1 MESTRKLTILFVPRS
16 SIGHINS
23 CIGVA
28 EPLHFCGH
36 QIVFAV
42 DQSFKDYFKKQGFR
56 EEIIGKELSSVEQR
70 DPGESIRK
78 LYLQNGLFHDHS
90 ELEKVKMWI
99 ECATLTTRY
108 QDEQLAKII
117 LNIKPDVIVVDWFI
131 APSIFNSG
139 IPWVLSI
146 SQQILTLIDDPRTP
160 PRWVGLPAD
169 DPSQWAKYRELLK
182 DDFDFMTKKFY
193 CLFNGV
199 NPFTGNSFIES
210 PYLNIYNYPLELDY
224 TDQRPLSSKWHRID
238 SFIRVKEDDFVLP
251 EKLANQKGKLIYFGM
266 GSLVSANVQ
275 MMKRLINL
283 IADLPFRFIVS
294 KGKVKI

>member
-1 MESTRKLTILFVPRS
+1 MESTRKLTILFVSRS

-28 EPLHFCGH
+28 EPLHFRGH

-42 DQSFKDYFKKQGFR
+42 DQSFKGYFKRQGFR
-56 EEIIGKELSSVEQR
+56 EEIIEKDLSPEDQR
-70 DPGESIRK
+70 DPGGPIRK
-78 LYLQNGLFHDHS
+78 LYLEKGLFHDNS

-99 ECATLTTRY
+99 ECATLTTKNE
-108 QDEQLAKII
+108 DEQLAKII
-117 LNIKPDVIVVDWFI
+117 DRIKPDVIVVDWFI
-131 APSIFNSG
+131 APSILNSE
-139 IPWVLSI
+139 IPWVLSV

-169 DPSQWAKYRELLK
+169 NPSQWAKYRQLLK
-182 DDFDFMTKKFY
+182 DDFDFMSKKFY
-193 CLFNGV
+193 HLFDGV

-238 SFIRVKEDDFVLP
+238 SFIRMKEDDFVLP
-251 EKLANQKGKLIYFGM
+251 EKLTNQKGKLIYFGM
-266 GSLVSANVQ
+266 GSLVSVNVQ

-283 IADLPFRFIVS
+283 IADLPFRFIVA
-294 KGKVKI
+294 KGKIKM